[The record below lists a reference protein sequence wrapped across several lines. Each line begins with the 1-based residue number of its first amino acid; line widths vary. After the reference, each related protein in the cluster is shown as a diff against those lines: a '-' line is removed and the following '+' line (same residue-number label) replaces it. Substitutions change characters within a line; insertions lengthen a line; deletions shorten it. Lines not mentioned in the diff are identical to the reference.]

1 MEDAAVIDL
10 IFLPGFSTAGAVTA
24 LSGRGVGMDA
34 IRSAV
39 HRLGGKISV
48 ATDPGAGT
56 TVELRLPLT
65 VSLTKVM
72 VVSHA
77 DERYGVPM
85 NDVLETLR
93 LRPEQVVA
101 IRAGHAFN
109 WRDQTVPLV
118 PLSSLTGGA
127 PALTDG
133 DQRVLVVR
141 SGAQAVGLAIDAIE
155 DRLDVAMR
163 PLDGLLA
170 GVPGLAGTTV
180 LGDGQVLMILD
191 PEALVG

>member
-1 MEDAAVIDL
+1 MTE
-10 IFLPGFSTAGAVTA
+10 
-24 LSGRGVGMDA
+24 
-34 IRSAV
+34 
-39 HRLGGKISV
+39 
-48 ATDPGAGT
+48 PGAGAS
-56 TVELRLPLT
+56 VELLLPLT

-85 NDVLETLR
+85 TGVLETLR
-93 LRPEQVVA
+93 LRADQVIP

-109 WRDQTVPLV
+109 WRDRAVPLL
-118 PLSSLTGGA
+118 PLSSLTGGQR
-127 PALTDG
+127 TMGSG
-133 DQRVLVVR
+133 DQRVIVVR
-141 SGAQAVGLAIDAIE
+141 GGGQPIGLAIDAIE

-163 PLDGLLA
+163 PMDGLLSGMR
-170 GVPGLAGTTV
+170 GVAGTTV